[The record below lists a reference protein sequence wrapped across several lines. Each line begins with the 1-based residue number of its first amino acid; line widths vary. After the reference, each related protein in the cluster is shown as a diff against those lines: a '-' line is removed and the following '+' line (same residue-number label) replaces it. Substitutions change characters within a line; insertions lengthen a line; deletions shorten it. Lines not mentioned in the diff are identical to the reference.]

1 MEYRLLGQTGLTV
14 PVIGMGTWQTFDV
27 RGEAAEHNSRMIVD
41 AAIQAGANFFDS
53 SPMYGEAERVLGQAI
68 AGRRDDVFVATKVWT
83 QSASQG
89 RSQMDAAFRFF
100 GGRIDVYQIHNL
112 VAWQTHLPVLEA
124 LRDEGRIRAIG
135 ATHYSASAFPELKR
149 VMQTGRITTIQIP
162 YNPLER
168 DVEREILPLAADL
181 NLGVIIMRP
190 LGGGSLVRKP
200 PSAEELAPL
209 KPFGV
214 TTWAQALLKW
224 GLSDPRCHV
233 AIPATSRINR
243 MTENATITPE
253 WFGPDER
260 KLVERLA
267 QR

>member
-1 MEYRLLGQTGLTV
+1 MEFRILGQTGLNM

-27 RGEAAEHNSRMIVD
+27 RGAAAEHNARLIVD
-41 AAIQAGANFFDS
+41 AAIQARATFFDS
-53 SPMYGEAERVLGQAI
+53 SPMYGEAERVLGKAL
-68 AGRRDDVFVATKVWT
+68 AGRRDDVFVATKVWAQT
-83 QSASQG
+83 AAQG
-89 RSQMDAAFRFF
+89 QAQIEAALRFF
-100 GGRIDVYQIHNL
+100 GGRVDLYQLHNL
-112 VAWQTHLPVLEA
+112 LAWQTHLPILEG

-135 ATHYSASAFPELKR
+135 ATHYSASAFEELKR
-149 VMQTGRITTIQIP
+149 VMKTGRITTIQIP

-181 NLGVIIMRP
+181 NLGVIVMRP
-190 LGGGSLVRKP
+190 LGGGSLMRQT
-200 PSAEELAPL
+200 PSTAELAPL

-233 AIPATSRINR
+233 VIPATSHVSR
-243 MTENATITPE
+243 MIENAAITST

-267 QR
+267 MR